1 MGDVGAQ
8 ILNPVSATGI
18 SASRPERGAVRGC
31 RREAVIE
38 TTGTRLAP
46 IGSPTV
52 VVTLRFAACSGGG
65 GLPGTLKPKRQCSPG
80 TRRPHTESLPPILV
94 FDTYHSL
101 LVLPTRTPSSHFPY
115 RSVVNPWLIR
125 LLSSS
130 LLLLP
135 SFLLPQTWRG
145 RSYLI
150 SRHSGIAPP
159 KLTLPRG
166 IRVSQRACDPLDQ
179 GTISKFP

>member
-1 MGDVGAQ
+1 MQEGGCDRNYGHPPRAYRVAY
-8 ILNPVSATGI
+8 
-18 SASRPERGAVRGC
+18 GC
-31 RREAVIE
+31 RHVAICRM
-38 TTGTRLAP
+38 
-46 IGSPTV
+46 
-52 VVTLRFAACSGGG
+52 FGG